1 MDENRLKEIEARWYL
16 GGMDID
22 VAQLIRA
29 VRDANISIADL
40 EAELATSCRANAML
54 SETIQELR
62 SDLALTVGQL
72 QERAEW
78 DEAHKRAA
86 DWEEGISA

>member
-1 MDENRLKEIEARWYL
+1 MRICKC
-16 GGMDID
+16 G
-22 VAQLIRA
+22 RA
-29 VRDANISIADL
+29 ISPISLDDYCPTCTLMEMRQRIADL